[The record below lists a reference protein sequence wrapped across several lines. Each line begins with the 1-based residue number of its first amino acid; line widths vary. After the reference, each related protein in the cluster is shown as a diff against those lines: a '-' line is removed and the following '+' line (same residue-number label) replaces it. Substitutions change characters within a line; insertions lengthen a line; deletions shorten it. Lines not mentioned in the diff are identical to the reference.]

1 MITEYPP
8 LTSGTLVVLSLGL
21 LPRLPPSRL
30 PSVSS
35 RTRQDLRGMMTCD
48 GMCGHRSKW
57 DRATIASR
65 SSLSFI
71 LFCHPVSSSFS
82 SFNYIRATFSSP
94 VLPRYFIPHCPLT
107 SSSSFFAHRRLV
119 LALHHHRAC
128 PIFLSFSPPSLFAS
142 CFVSFYL
149 FYLLPLRFPWSILFP
164 ILSLSHLLP
173 LFELPHALPVFFPPS
188 HSPLRSFRLAH

>member
-30 PSVSS
+30 PSVPS

-71 LFCHPVSSSFS
+71 LVCHLLLLLFLQLYSRHVLEPCSSSLL
-82 SFNYIRATFSSP
+82 YP
-94 VLPRYFIPHCPLT
+94 PLPFHIVFLFLR
-107 SSSSFFAHRRLV
+107 SSSSRSRFTSSPSL
-119 LALHHHRAC
+119 
-128 PIFLSFSPPSLFAS
+128 PFLSFSPPSLFAS

-149 FYLLPLRFPWSILFP
+149 FYLLPRRFPWSILFP